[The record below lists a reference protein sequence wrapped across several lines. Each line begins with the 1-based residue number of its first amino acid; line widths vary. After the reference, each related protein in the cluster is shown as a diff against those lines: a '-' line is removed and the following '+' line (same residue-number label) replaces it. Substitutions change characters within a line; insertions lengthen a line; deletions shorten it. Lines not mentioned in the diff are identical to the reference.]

1 MLCKKSQNIS
11 FSIRQFITDVYCYEY
26 YSHLLIKKF
35 QLIHSQIKS
44 AAFIWASRASIIFG
58 TESNMTAN
66 KTIHL
71 NVWQVHVSC
80 SMRNIFQ

>member
-1 MLCKKSQNIS
+1 MTMLCKKSQNIS
-11 FSIRQFITDVYCYEY
+11 FSNKAVYCYEY

-35 QLIHSQIKS
+35 QLLHSQIKG
-44 AAFIWASRASIIFG
+44 AAFIRASRASFIFG

-80 SMRNIFQ
+80 YMRNIFQ